1 MEKIAQANA
10 SAQKGKPQMSQLI
23 AVTYPDQFKA
33 EEVRVKLW
41 KLQREYLIELEDA
54 VIVTKDEAGKVK
66 LHQAVNL
73 TAVGALSGGFW
84 GTLIGMIFL
93 NPLFGASLG
102 AAWGAVSGALT
113 DVGINDEFMKTLAE
127 KFAPNTSALFVLVR
141 AATPDKVVAEIAEYG
156 GTVLRSSLSHEDEAK
171 LQAALKSGKI
181 GSAAMTAGSVDNT
194 AAHPSVIAL

>member
-1 MEKIAQANA
+1 
-10 SAQKGKPQMSQLI
+10 MSQLI

-54 VIVTKDEAGKVK
+54 VIVTKDKASKIK
-66 LHQAVNL
+66 LHQAMNL
-73 TAVGALSGGFW
+73 TAVGALAGGFW

-93 NPLFGASLG
+93 NPLFGAGIG

-113 DVGINDEFMKTLAE
+113 DAGINDEFMKTLAE
-127 KFAPNTSALFVLVR
+127 KLEPNTSVLFVLVR
-141 AATPDKVVAEIAEYG
+141 NATPDKVVAEIAEYG

-171 LQAALKSGKI
+171 LQSALNSGRSDPLALTQGATIKAA
-181 GSAAMTAGSVDNT
+181 
-194 AAHPSVIAL
+194 